1 MCAAVSKVF
10 DLFEEKKLV
19 DHVKAL
25 TPYLEQ
31 KLDELVASHD
41 CLATRRGKGF
51 MQGLVVTGK
60 PVGQVVKK
68 ALDNGLIVMSA
79 GADVIRLVPPLVIE
93 KSDIDEMA
101 EKLGKAL
108 ED

>member
-1 MCAAVSKVF
+1 
-10 DLFEEKKLV
+10 
-19 DHVKAL
+19 
-25 TPYLEQ
+25 
-31 KLDELVASHD
+31 
-41 CLATRRGKGF
+41 